1 MDTTVL
7 AITSA
12 MWFAAAVLATYSIQ
26 PVWDRI
32 ARRYVI
38 DLKPQLDSLSISP
51 QEVDRYLR
59 IWGLSLL
66 GTFLVLTF
74 VLRMLPLAVVCMYIV
89 YVAPRILLQV
99 VIDRR
104 KSLIRD
110 QMVGATVALANTCR
124 AGLSLA
130 QGMTMVA
137 NEAPEPL
144 ASELRRISGDFE
156 HGRPLAESILDTK
169 QRLNLDSFT
178 LFASAVLVSLDRGG
192 RVTDALDR
200 ISHSLQENQRL
211 ERKLDSDTASGKAVV
226 WILTLFPVLFLGI
239 VFLMAREQTMM
250 VFQSLIG
257 QFVLAAVFILVYISL
272 RWSQRILALQ
282 V

>member
-1 MDTTVL
+1 MESTVL
-7 AITSA
+7 AVTSA
-12 MWFAAAVLATYSIQ
+12 LWFIAAVLATYSIQ
-26 PVWDRI
+26 PVWDGI
-32 ARRYVI
+32 AHRYVK
-38 DLKPQLDSLSISP
+38 DLQPQLDALSINP
-51 QEVDRYLR
+51 RQVDRYLR
-59 IWGLSLL
+59 VWGLSLL

-74 VLRMLPLAVVCMYIV
+74 VLRMLPVAVVCMYLV
-89 YVAPRILLQV
+89 YVAPRILLMV

-104 KSLIRD
+104 KRLIRD

-130 QGMTMVA
+130 QGMAMVA
-137 NEAPEPL
+137 AESPEPL

-156 HGRPLAESILDTK
+156 HGRPLAESILDAK
-169 QRLNLDSFT
+169 ERLNLDSFT
-178 LFASAVLVSLDRGG
+178 LFASAVLVALERGG
-192 RVTDALDR
+192 RITDALDR

-226 WILTLFPVLFLGI
+226 WILTIFPFVFMGI
-239 VFLMAREQTMM
+239 VFLLAREQSMM

-257 QFVLAAVFILVYISL
+257 QFVLAMVFVLVYVSL

>member
-1 MDTTVL
+1 LDTTVL

-38 DLKPQLDSLSISP
+38 DLKPQLDALSISP

-74 VLRMLPLAVVCMYIV
+74 VLRMLPLAVVCMYLV
-89 YVAPRILLQV
+89 YVAPRILLT
-99 VIDRR
+99 VIIERR
-104 KSLIRD
+104 KRLIRD

-130 QGMTMVA
+130 QGMLMVA

-144 ASELRRISGDFE
+144 ATELRRISGDFE

-226 WILTLFPVLFLGI
+226 WILTLFPLLFLGI
-239 VFLMAREQTMM
+239 VFLMAREQAMM

-257 QFVLAAVFILVYISL
+257 QLVLAVVLVLVYVSL
-272 RWSQRILALQ
+272 RWSQRILNLQ

>member
-1 MDTTVL
+1 MDSTVL

-12 MWFAAAVLATYSIQ
+12 MWFVAAVLVTYSIQ

-32 ARRYVI
+32 SRRYVI
-38 DLKPQLDSLSISP
+38 DLQPQLDSLSISP

-74 VLRMLPLAVVCMYIV
+74 LFRMLPLAVVCMYIV
-89 YVAPRILLQV
+89 YVAPRILIKV
-99 VIDRR
+99 VIERR
-104 KSLIRD
+104 KRLIRD

-144 ASELRRISGDFE
+144 ATELRRIAGDFE

-226 WILTLFPVLFLGI
+226 WILTLFPVLFMGI
-239 VFLMAREQTMM
+239 VYVMAPEQTMM

-257 QFVLAAVFILVYISL
+257 QFVLAAVFILVYVSL

>member
-1 MDTTVL
+1 MDSTVL
-7 AITSA
+7 IITSA
-12 MWFAAAVLATYSIQ
+12 MWFLAALLAVYSIQ
-26 PVWDRI
+26 PVWDSI
-32 ARRYVI
+32 ARKYVI
-38 DLKPQLDSLSISP
+38 DLQPQLDALSISSE
-51 QEVDRYLR
+51 QVDRYLR
-59 IWGLSLL
+59 IWGLTLL

-74 VLRMLPLAVVCMYIV
+74 VLRMLPLAIVSMYVV
-89 YVAPRILLQV
+89 YVAPRILLKE
-99 VIDRR
+99 IIERR
-104 KSLIRD
+104 KRLIRD

-130 QGMTMVA
+130 QGMQMIA
-137 NEAPEPL
+137 AEAPEPL
-144 ASELRRISGDFE
+144 ASELRRIAGDFE

-226 WILTLFPVLFLGI
+226 WILTLFPFLFLGI
-239 VFLMAREQTMM
+239 VFLMAPEQTMM
-250 VFQSLIG
+250 VFQSIIG
-257 QFVLAAVFILVYISL
+257 QVVLAGVFVLVYVSL